1 MYHLAKMYQGNTP
14 NVEIKNLWA
23 ALDEQKNRQQY
34 LEGEIHSLRESIRE
48 SEGKR
53 QIMQILINSLIEQ
66 IKNLS
71 AASPKTNDDR
81 RGSDTGSF
89 ITHDDVIDNNKGCCM
104 M

>member
-1 MYHLAKMYQGNTP
+1 MKS
-14 NVEIKNLWA
+14 VWA

-34 LEGEIHSLRESIRE
+34 LEGEMHVLRESIRE

-71 AASPKTNDDR
+71 PVPPKTNEDR

-89 ITHDDVIDNNKGCCM
+89 ITHDAVTDNNKGCCM